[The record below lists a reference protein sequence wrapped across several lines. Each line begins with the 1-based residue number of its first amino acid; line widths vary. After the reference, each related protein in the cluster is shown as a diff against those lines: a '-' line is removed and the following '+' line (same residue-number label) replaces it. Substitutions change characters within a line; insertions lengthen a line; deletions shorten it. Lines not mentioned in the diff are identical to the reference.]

1 MDGSRLRFP
10 PDNSRRV
17 NPACELCQVAVS
29 VHGDDS
35 QMCVEC
41 HWLNHGHVIR
51 RECRNCRTASLECHG
66 MYNTKCDRCSLRG
79 IDCVSEA
86 SPRRCQKCATA
97 KAKAR
102 GIGWVSVPSLAGEG
116 ESLSSSSPTVQ
127 DRRVVDVG
135 GKEPEPG
142 PQPQPGRAGRS
153 RLHTYCS
160 GCGDIFSQCLG
171 TGQLEEQC
179 YRCEVGKESG
189 KEGQVMVLR
198 TCISCFE
205 PKLDP
210 GSLASFCA
218 PCEASRA
225 TIRTTKNTSQ
235 SSGCRGPKS
244 GWDSAGRVENIM
256 HMDPFMSISELV
268 EALRHNAEPLRKLF
282 PSVSVSVSQMA
293 LLLSKNNLEEAADYL
308 TRTGYDTRPSTRC
321 GVDERGCDDALPPC
335 AACRETKGLAC
346 SYMDRD
352 ATNMQS
358 SDSDAKQFCSR
369 NRDTGIQD
377 QDEDNQ
383 SSVTGALK
391 PHRNTSSSTSTSTST
406 SSHSQRHSSFSQKAS
421 GSSSEVPRFLE
432 FVNTRLEDLR
442 LGRQPSAIMPSF
454 PPTLLGAAFSVR
466 PPSPCLACLD
476 QQTACAFHPRPVD
489 YGVFSSMVA
498 ALAIQDRDPTLAIP
512 CLACFDGETTCAHH
526 EQPEESEKTE
536 RALKTARSCGS
547 CRLARLACDGA
558 RKGCLNCQ
566 ARGLDCMYI
575 SGGALPLSEADILDP
590 GVLPAQEDSD
600 VPQPPRACGG
610 CRMVSIT
617 CDALRPGCTT
627 CKEKGLDCMYIGG
640 ATPPSF
646 SEPVFATL
654 LGGEK
659 ATGNGG
665 VADDIALQLDDSVTI
680 APPSKQSGVNASQ
693 LDDSIILA
701 AAHVGGDLDVIDDG
715 ESQMDELES
724 EDWEVVSRNEDY
736 EVVEAT
742 KKKKGEESRGTFRF
756 W

>member
-1 MDGSRLRFP
+1 MDGSRLQFP

-17 NPACELCQVAVS
+17 DPACELCKAAVG
-29 VHGDDS
+29 VHGHDS
-35 QMCVEC
+35 QMCAEC
-41 HWLNHGHVIR
+41 HWLNHGHVFR
-51 RECRNCRTASLECHG
+51 RICRNCRTAGRECHG
-66 MYNTKCDRCSLRG
+66 EYKTKCDRCFLRG
-79 IDCVSEA
+79 IDCVSDA
-86 SPRRCQKCATA
+86 SPRQCQNCTTA
-97 KAKAR
+97 EAKAR
-102 GIGWVSVPSLAGEG
+102 GDGWMPVPSRAGEG
-116 ESLSSSSPTVQ
+116 ESSSSGSGSGSATVQ
-127 DRRVVDVG
+127 DRRLVDVG
-135 GKEPEPG
+135 AKEPG
-142 PQPQPGRAGRS
+142 PGLGTQPGRAGRS

-160 GCGDIFSQCLG
+160 GCGDIFSQYLG
-171 TGQLEEQC
+171 TGKLEEQC
-179 YRCEVGKESG
+179 YRCEVGKESA

-198 TCISCFE
+198 TCIGCFE
-205 PKLDP
+205 PRLDP
-210 GSLASFCA
+210 GSLASLCA

-225 TIRTTKNTSQ
+225 TIRTTKSTSQ
-235 SSGCRGPKS
+235 NSGCRGPNS
-244 GWDSAGRVENIM
+244 GWDSAGLVENIM

-293 LLLSKNNLEEAADYL
+293 LLLNKNNLEEAADYL
-308 TRTGYDTRPSTRC
+308 TRTGFDTRPSTRC
-321 GVDERGCDDALPPC
+321 GVDGRGCDDALPPC
-335 AACRETKGLAC
+335 AACRERKGLAC

-352 ATNMQS
+352 ATDMQS
-358 SDSDAKQFCSR
+358 SDSDAKQFCPR
-369 NRDTGIQD
+369 NRNLGIQD

-383 SSVTGALK
+383 SSVIGALK
-391 PHRNTSSSTSTSTST
+391 PHRNTSSSTSV
-406 SSHSQRHSSFSQKAS
+406 SSHSSFSQKTS

-442 LGRQPSAIMPSF
+442 LGRQPSATMPNF

-526 EQPEESEKTE
+526 EQPEESEDSEKTE
-536 RALKTARSCGS
+536 RALKAAPSCGS

-575 SGGALPLSEADILDP
+575 SGGALPLSEAGILDS

-600 VPQPPRACGG
+600 VPEPPRACGG
-610 CRMVSIT
+610 CRMLSIT
-617 CDALRPGCTT
+617 CDALRPGCTP

-640 ATPPSF
+640 ATPSSP
-646 SEPVFATL
+646 SEPVSATL
-654 LGGEK
+654 VGDEK

-665 VADDIALQLDDSVTI
+665 VADDIALQLDDS
-680 APPSKQSGVNASQ
+680 
-693 LDDSIILA
+693 IILA
-701 AAHVGGDLDVIDDG
+701 AAHAEDDSDAIDDG

-724 EDWEVVSRNEDY
+724 EDWDVVSRNEDY

-742 KKKKGEESRGTFRF
+742 KKKKSEESRGTFRF